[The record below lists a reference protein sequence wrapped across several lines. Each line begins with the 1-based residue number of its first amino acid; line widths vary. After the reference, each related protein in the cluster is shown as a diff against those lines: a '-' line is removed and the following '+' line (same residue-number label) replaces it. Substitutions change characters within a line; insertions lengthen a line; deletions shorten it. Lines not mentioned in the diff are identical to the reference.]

1 MRWRQIFMA
10 EVFRALEQLGLRACP
25 VCGSA
30 ESLGMSPF
38 PVILEDGDFA
48 AEAKSYP
55 SEGAH
60 GDLTFAVRVECR
72 RCGHLLLFTA
82 QWFRTADEKILDC
95 GVVTN

>member
-10 EVFRALEQLGLRACP
+10 EVFQALEQLGLRACP
-25 VCGSA
+25 VCGST
-30 ESLGMSPF
+30 ESLSMSPF

-55 SEGAH
+55 SEGVH

-72 RCGHLLLFTA
+72 RCGHLLLFNA
-82 QWFRTADEKILDC
+82 QRFRTADEKIMEY

>member
-25 VCGSA
+25 VCGSG
-30 ESLGMSPF
+30 ESLSMSPF

-55 SEGAH
+55 SEGVH

-72 RCGHLLLFTA
+72 SCGHLLLFNA
-82 QWFRTADEKILDC
+82 QRFRTADEKIMEY
-95 GVVTN
+95 GVVNN